1 MIQLQQVEL
10 RRGINALFTGADLTV
25 FPGQKVGIVGANGC
39 GKSSLFAL
47 LQGKLHADTG
57 NVSMP
62 ATWVIA
68 TVAQET
74 PALDCSA
81 LDYVLQGDEALFPLL
96 LKARSQCSESDLAL
110 VHQQIEALDGYRA
123 EAKAGTLL
131 AGLGFTGE
139 MQSLAVKSFSGG
151 WRMRMNLA
159 KALMKPADLLL
170 LDEPTN
176 HLDLDAVLWLE
187 KYLSNY
193 PGTLLLISHDRD
205 FLDAVTDNTVHIE
218 RQCLTLYKGNYSQF
232 ERQRAEQ
239 LSQHQANFE
248 KQQRQVAHLQQF
260 IDRFKAQA
268 TKARQAQSRI
278 KALERMTLL
287 APAHI
292 DSPFSFSFRDPKS
305 LPNPL
310 LKMDNV
316 QAGYADKTILSNIN
330 FQLLPGSRIGL
341 LGRNGAGKST
351 LIKLLSGEL
360 TPKSGE
366 VWYANG
372 VSLGYFAQHQLE
384 TLRPQDSP
392 LQHLV
397 RLDPLVPEQK
407 LRDFLGGFGFH
418 GDKALEACA
427 PFSGG
432 EKARLVL
439 ALLVYQRP
447 NLLLLDEPTNHLDLD
462 MREAIVMALQD
473 FAGAIVVVSHDRH
486 LLSSTTDEFYLVA
499 HGKVAPFDGDLADY
513 YQWLQQDA
521 RQTQANL
528 QAQTNASDA
537 AISNSAVQ
545 RKDQKR
551 LEAELRNL
559 LRPLKQKIDKLEQQ
573 QQQLTAQL
581 AQLEQQL
588 ADPDIYDA
596 KQKAQL
602 TKLLAEQSAAN
613 STLSAIEEQWFDAQE
628 QLEQL
633 TSQFWQQNGGAA

>member
-1 MIQLQQVEL
+1 MIQLQQLEL
-10 RRGINALFTGADLTV
+10 RRGINCLFRDADLTV
-25 FPGQKVGIVGANGC
+25 FPGQKLGIVGANGC
-39 GKSSLFAL
+39 GKSSLFSL
-47 LQGKLHADTG
+47 LQGKLQADAG
-57 NVSMP
+57 QISIP
-62 ATWVIA
+62 ERWVIS

-74 PALDCSA
+74 PALDCTA
-81 LDYVLQGDEALFPLL
+81 MDYVLQGDEQLYPLL
-96 LKARSQCSESDLAL
+96 HQIRLGAEGHELAKI
-110 VHQQIEALDGYRA
+110 HQQIETLDGYRA
-123 EAKAGTLL
+123 ESKAGTLL
-131 AGLGFTGE
+131 AGLGFSGD
-139 MQSLAVKSFSGG
+139 MQQQAVKSFSGG
-151 WRMRMNLA
+151 WRMRLNLA
-159 KALMKPADLLL
+159 KALMMRADLLL

-187 KYLSNY
+187 KYLAAY
-193 PGTLLLISHDRD
+193 QGTLLLISHDRD
-205 FLDAVTDNTVHIE
+205 FLDAITAAIVHIE
-218 RQCLTLYKGNYSQF
+218 HQTLTLYKGNYSQF

-239 LSQHQANFE
+239 LAQQQSNYE

-278 KALERMTLL
+278 KALERMTTL
-287 APAHI
+287 APAHV

-310 LKMDNV
+310 LKMENV
-316 QAGYADKTILSNIN
+316 QAGYAQHTILQKIN

-351 LIKLLSGEL
+351 LIKLLAGSL
-360 TPKSGE
+360 TPQAGE
-366 VWYANG
+366 IWYASG

-397 RLDPLVPEQK
+397 RLDPQTPEQK

-439 ALLVYQRP
+439 ALIVYQRP

-462 MREAIVMALQD
+462 MREAIVMALQE

-486 LLSSTTDEFYLVA
+486 LLNSTTDEFYLVA
-499 HGKVAPFDGDLADY
+499 HGSVTPFDGDLNDY
-513 YQWLQQDA
+513 YQWLQQDS
-521 RQTQANL
+521 RQQN
-528 QAQTNASDA
+528 QNAESA
-537 AISNSAVQ
+537 PASNQV

-551 LEAELRNL
+551 LEAELRNV
-559 LRPLKQKIDKLEQQ
+559 LRPVKQKLEKLEQQ
-573 QQQLTAQL
+573 QEKLTNQLT
-581 AQLEQQL
+581 QLEQQL
-588 ADPDIYDA
+588 ADPDIYDNSR
-596 KQKAQL
+596 KAEL
-602 TKLLAEQSAAN
+602 TNILGQQTKCRTELDN
-613 STLSAIEEQWFDAQE
+613 VEEDWFNLQDE
-628 QLEQL
+628 LEQK
-633 TSQFWQQNGGAA
+633 TTGFWQQNG

>member
-10 RRGINALFTGADLTV
+10 RRGPQALFSNADLTV
-25 FPGQKVGIVGANGC
+25 FPGQKVGIIGANGC
-39 GKSSLFAL
+39 GKSSLFAM
-47 LQGKLHADTG
+47 LQGKLHADAG
-57 NVSMP
+57 NINIP
-62 ATWVIA
+62 ERWVIS

-81 LDYVLQGDEALFPLL
+81 MDYVLQGDEKLFPLL
-96 LKARSQCSESDLAL
+96 LKARSQCNETDLAA
-110 VHQQIEALDGYRA
+110 VHLQIEALDGYRA
-123 EAKAGTLL
+123 EAKAGVLL
-131 AGLGFTGE
+131 DGLGFSGDG
-139 MQSLAVKSFSGG
+139 QQQPVKSFSGG
-151 WRMRMNLA
+151 WRMRLNLA
-159 KALMKPADLLL
+159 KALMQPAELLL

-187 KYLSNY
+187 KYLANY
-193 PGTLLLISHDRD
+193 QGTLLLISHDRD
-205 FLDAVTDNTVHIE
+205 FLDAVTDNIVHIE
-218 RQCLTLYKGNYSQF
+218 RQTLTMYKGNYSQF

-239 LSQHQANFE
+239 LSQHQASFD
-248 KQQRQVAHLQQF
+248 KQQRQVAHLQKF

-278 KALERMTLL
+278 KALERMTVL
-287 APAHI
+287 APAHV
-292 DSPFSFSFRDPKS
+292 DSPFSFSFREPKS

-316 QAGYADKTILSNIN
+316 QAGYANNVILSQIK

-351 LIKLLSGEL
+351 LIKLLSGSM
-360 TPKSGE
+360 PAQSGDI
-366 VWYANG
+366 WYANG

-397 RLDPLVPEQK
+397 RLDPLIPEQK

-439 ALLVYQRP
+439 ALIVYQRP

-462 MREAIVMALQD
+462 MREAIVMALQE
-473 FAGAIVVVSHDRH
+473 FEGAIVIVSHDRH
-486 LLSSTTDEFYLVA
+486 LLSSCTDEFYLVA
-499 HGKVAPFDGDLADY
+499 HGRVAPFDGDLTDY

-521 RQTQANL
+521 RQSNNTAV
-528 QAQTNASDA
+528 ADTPAS
-537 AISNSAVQ
+537 SNVV

-559 LRPLKQKIDKLEQQ
+559 LRPLKQKVEKLEQQ
-573 QQQLTAQL
+573 QQKLTEQL
-581 AQLEQQL
+581 AGIQQQL
-588 ADPDIYDA
+588 ADADIYSAERKAELTALLA
-596 KQKAQL
+596 KQASASSSLSSTEEDWFIAQ
-602 TKLLAEQSAAN
+602 
-613 STLSAIEEQWFDAQE
+613 DD
-628 QLEQL
+628 LEQQ
-633 TSQFWQQNGGAA
+633 TEQFWQING

>member
-1 MIQLQQVEL
+1 M
-10 RRGINALFTGADLTV
+10 
-25 FPGQKVGIVGANGC
+25 
-39 GKSSLFAL
+39 
-47 LQGKLHADTG
+47 QGL
-57 NVSMP
+57 P
-62 ATWVIA
+62 
-68 TVAQET
+68 
-74 PALDCSA
+74 
-81 LDYVLQGDEALFPLL
+81 
-96 LKARSQCSESDLAL
+96 
-110 VHQQIEALDGYRA
+110 
-123 EAKAGTLL
+123 
-131 AGLGFTGE
+131 
-139 MQSLAVKSFSGG
+139 VKSFSGG

-292 DSPFSFSFRDPKS
+292 DSPFSFSFREPKS

-316 QAGYADKTILSNIN
+316 QAGYADKVILSNIN

-360 TPKSGE
+360 KPKSGE

-397 RLDPLVPEQK
+397 RYNPLVPEQK

-427 PFSGG
+427 PYSGG
-432 EKARLVL
+432 EKSQIGISTA
-439 ALLVYQRP
+439 
-447 NLLLLDEPTNHLDLD
+447 
-462 MREAIVMALQD
+462 
-473 FAGAIVVVSHDRH
+473 S
-486 LLSSTTDEFYLVA
+486 LST
-499 HGKVAPFDGDLADY
+499 P
-513 YQWLQQDA
+513 
-521 RQTQANL
+521 
-528 QAQTNASDA
+528 
-537 AISNSAVQ
+537 
-545 RKDQKR
+545 
-551 LEAELRNL
+551 
-559 LRPLKQKIDKLEQQ
+559 
-573 QQQLTAQL
+573 
-581 AQLEQQL
+581 
-588 ADPDIYDA
+588 
-596 KQKAQL
+596 
-602 TKLLAEQSAAN
+602 
-613 STLSAIEEQWFDAQE
+613 
-628 QLEQL
+628 
-633 TSQFWQQNGGAA
+633 

>member
-10 RRGINALFTGADLTV
+10 RRGPQALFSNADLTV
-25 FPGQKVGIVGANGC
+25 FPGQKVGIIGANGC
-39 GKSSLFAL
+39 GKSSLFAML
-47 LQGKLHADTG
+47 LGKLHADAG
-57 NVSMP
+57 NINLPERWIIS
-62 ATWVIA
+62 

-81 LDYVLQGDEALFPLL
+81 MDYVLQGDEKLFPLL
-96 LKARSQCSESDLAL
+96 LKVRSQCSESDLAT
-110 VHQQIEALDGYRA
+110 VHLQIEALDGYRA
-123 EAKAGTLL
+123 EAKAGILL
-131 AGLGFTGE
+131 DGLGFSGE
-139 MQSLAVKSFSGG
+139 AQQHTVKSFSGG
-151 WRMRMNLA
+151 WRMRLNLA
-159 KALMKPADLLL
+159 KALMQPAELLL

-193 PGTLLLISHDRD
+193 QGTLLLISHDRD
-205 FLDAVTDNTVHIE
+205 FLDAVTDNIVHIE
-218 RQCLTLYKGNYSQF
+218 RQTLTLYKGNYSQF

-239 LSQHQANFE
+239 LAQHQSNFD

-278 KALERMTLL
+278 KALERMTVL
-287 APAHI
+287 APAHV
-292 DSPFSFSFRDPKS
+292 DSPFNFSFRDPKA

-316 QAGYADKTILSNIN
+316 QAGYADNVILSHIK

-351 LIKLLSGEL
+351 LIKLLAGSMQPQSGD
-360 TPKSGE
+360 

-384 TLRPQDSP
+384 TLRLQDSP

-407 LRDFLGGFGFH
+407 LRDFLGGFGFY
-418 GDKALEACA
+418 GDKALEACG

-439 ALLVYQRP
+439 ALIVYQRP

-462 MREAIVMALQD
+462 MREAIVMALQE
-473 FAGAIVVVSHDRH
+473 FAGAIVIVSHDRH
-486 LLSSTTDEFYLVA
+486 LLSSCTDEFYLVA
-499 HGKVAPFDGDLADY
+499 NGQVVPFDGDLTDY

-521 RQTQANL
+521 RQ
-528 QAQTNASDA
+528 NAGASQVDSA
-537 AISNSAVQ
+537 ASNNVV

-551 LEAELRNL
+551 LQAELRNL
-559 LRPLKQKIDKLEQQ
+559 LRPLKQKVEKLEQQ
-573 QQQLTAQL
+573 QEQLTTELASIEKWLADADIYQAERKTELTALLAKQASASSSLSSTEENWFMAQDE
-581 AQLEQQL
+581 LEQQTEL
-588 ADPDIYDA
+588 
-596 KQKAQL
+596 
-602 TKLLAEQSAAN
+602 
-613 STLSAIEEQWFDAQE
+613 
-628 QLEQL
+628 
-633 TSQFWQQNGGAA
+633 FWQHNS

>member
-10 RRGINALFTGADLTV
+10 RRGPQALFSNANLTV
-25 FPGQKVGIVGANGC
+25 FPGQKVGIIGANGC
-39 GKSSLFAL
+39 GKSSLFAML
-47 LQGKLHADTG
+47 LGKLHADAG
-57 NVSMP
+57 LVNIP
-62 ATWVIA
+62 ERWVIS

-81 LDYVLQGDEALFPLL
+81 MDYVLQGDEKLFPLL
-96 LKARSQCSESDLAL
+96 LKARSQCSESDLAS
-110 VHQQIEALDGYRA
+110 VHLQIEALDGYRA
-123 EAKAGTLL
+123 EAKAGVLL
-131 AGLGFTGE
+131 DGLGFSGE
-139 MQSLAVKSFSGG
+139 AQQHTVKSFSGG
-151 WRMRMNLA
+151 WRMRLNLA
-159 KALMKPADLLL
+159 KALMQRAELLL

-187 KYLSNY
+187 KYLANY
-193 PGTLLLISHDRD
+193 QGTLLLISHDRD
-205 FLDAVTDNTVHIE
+205 FLDAVTDNIVHIE
-218 RQCLTLYKGNYSQF
+218 RQALTLYKGNYSQF

-239 LSQHQANFE
+239 LSQHQANYE
-248 KQQRQVAHLQQF
+248 KQQLQVAHLQKF

-278 KALERMTLL
+278 KALERMTIL
-287 APAHI
+287 APAHV
-292 DSPFSFSFRDPKS
+292 DSPFSFSFREPKS

-310 LKMDNV
+310 LKMENV
-316 QAGYADKTILSNIN
+316 QAGYADHVILSQIK

-351 LIKLLSGEL
+351 LIKLLSGSMQ
-360 TPKSGE
+360 PQSGDI
-366 VWYANG
+366 WYANG

-407 LRDFLGGFGFH
+407 LRDFLGGFGFY

-439 ALLVYQRP
+439 ALIVYQRP

-462 MREAIVMALQD
+462 MREAIVMALQE
-473 FAGAIVVVSHDRH
+473 FEGAIVIVSHDRH
-486 LLSSTTDEFYLVA
+486 LLSSCTDEFYLVA
-499 HGKVAPFDGDLADY
+499 HGRVAPFDGDLADY

-521 RQTQANL
+521 RQSTAATQADIP
-528 QAQTNASDA
+528 AS
-537 AISNSAVQ
+537 SNVI

-551 LEAELRNL
+551 LEAELRNE
-559 LRPLKQKIDKLEQQ
+559 LRPLKQKVEKLEQQ
-573 QQQLTAQL
+573 QQKLTEQL
-581 AQLEQQL
+581 ASIEQQL
-588 ADPDIYDA
+588 ADADIYSAERKAELTALLA
-596 KQKAQL
+596 KQA
-602 TKLLAEQSAAN
+602 SASSSLN
-613 STLSAIEEQWFDAQE
+613 SIEEDWFMAQE
-628 QLEQL
+628 ELEQQTARFWL
-633 TSQFWQQNGGAA
+633 TNS

>member
-10 RRGINALFTGADLTV
+10 RRGIQCLFQGADLTV

-39 GKSSLFAL
+39 GKSSLFVL
-47 LQGKLHADTG
+47 LQNKLHADAG
-57 NVSMP
+57 NASIP
-62 ATWVIA
+62 ASWQIA

-81 LDYVLQGDEALFPLL
+81 MDYVLQGDEQLYPLL
-96 LKARSQCSESDLAL
+96 LKVRTGCNESDLAA
-110 VHQQIEALDGYRA
+110 VHLQIEALDGYRA
-123 EAKAGTLL
+123 EAKAGVLL
-131 AGLGFTGE
+131 DGLGFSGE
-139 MQSLAVKSFSGG
+139 AQQQAVKSFSGG
-151 WRMRMNLA
+151 WRMRLNLA
-159 KALMKPADLLL
+159 RALMQRAELLL

-193 PGTLLLISHDRD
+193 QGTLLLISHDRD
-205 FLDAVTDNTVHIE
+205 FLDAVTDNIVHIE
-218 RQCLTLYKGNYSQF
+218 RQTLTLYKGNYSQF

-239 LSQHQANFE
+239 LAQQQSNFE
-248 KQQRQVAHLQQF
+248 KQQRQVAHLQKF

-278 KALERMTLL
+278 KALERMTIL

-292 DSPFSFSFRDPKS
+292 DSPFSFSFREPKA

-316 QAGYADKTILSNIN
+316 QAGYADKVILSQIK

-351 LIKLLSGEL
+351 LIKLLSGSMA
-360 TPKSGE
+360 PQSGD
-366 VWYANG
+366 VWFANG

-397 RLDPLVPEQK
+397 RLDPQVPEQK

-439 ALLVYQRP
+439 ALIVYQRP

-462 MREAIVMALQD
+462 MREAIVMALQE
-473 FAGAIVVVSHDRH
+473 FEGAIVIVSHDRH
-486 LLSSTTDEFYLVA
+486 LLSSCTDEFYLVA
-499 HGKVAPFDGDLADY
+499 HGRVAPFDGDLADY

-521 RQTQANL
+521 RKAANAAATQAP
-528 QAQTNASDA
+528 ASSNAP
-537 AISNSAVQ
+537 

-551 LEAELRNL
+551 LEADLRNL
-559 LRPLKQKIDKLEQQ
+559 LRPVKQKIDKLEQQ
-573 QQQLTAQL
+573 QEKLTAEL
-581 AQLEQQL
+581 TAIEQQM

-596 KQKAQL
+596 KRKAEL
-602 TKLLAEQSAAN
+602 TELLAKQASASSSLA
-613 STLSAIEEQWFDAQE
+613 SIEEDWFMAQE
-628 QLEQL
+628 ELEQK
-633 TSQFWQQNGGAA
+633 TEQFWQQNG

>member
-10 RRGINALFTGADLTV
+10 RRGINALFSGADLTV

-62 ATWVIA
+62 ASWVIA

-96 LKARSQCSESDLAL
+96 LKARSQCSESDLAV

-131 AGLGFTGE
+131 AGLGFSGE
-139 MQSLAVKSFSGG
+139 MQGLPVKSFSGG

-292 DSPFSFSFRDPKS
+292 DSPFSFSFREPKS

-316 QAGYADKTILSNIN
+316 QAGYADKVILSNIN

-360 TPKSGE
+360 KPKSGE

-499 HGKVAPFDGDLADY
+499 HGKVAPFDGDLPDY

-521 RQTQANL
+521 RQTQASL
-528 QAQTNASDA
+528 QAQSNANESA
-537 AISNSAVQ
+537 SSNSAVQ

-551 LEAELRNL
+551 LEADLRNL
-559 LRPLKQKIDKLEQQ
+559 LRPLKQKIDKLELQ

-596 KQKAQL
+596 KHKAQL
-602 TKLLAEQSAAN
+602 TKLLAEQSSAN
-613 STLSAIEEQWFDAQE
+613 STLAVIEEQWFDGQE
-628 QLEQL
+628 QLEQQ
-633 TSQFWQQNGGAA
+633 TRQFWLQNGGVA

>member
-10 RRGINALFTGADLTV
+10 RRGIQCLFQGADLTV

-47 LQGKLHADTG
+47 LQNKLHADAG
-57 NVSMP
+57 NVSIP
-62 ATWVIA
+62 SSWHIS

-81 LDYVLQGDEALFPLL
+81 MDYVLQGDEQLFPLL
-96 LKARSQCSESDLAL
+96 LKVRTGCSESDLAAIHL
-110 VHQQIEALDGYRA
+110 QIEALDGYRA
-123 EAKAGTLL
+123 EAKAGILL
-131 AGLGFTGE
+131 DGLGFSGE
-139 MQSLAVKSFSGG
+139 AQQHAVKSFSGG
-151 WRMRMNLA
+151 WRMRLNLA
-159 KALMKPADLLL
+159 RALMQRAELLL

-187 KYLSNY
+187 KYLANY
-193 PGTLLLISHDRD
+193 QGTLLLISHDRD
-205 FLDAVTDNTVHIE
+205 FLDAVTDNIVHIE
-218 RQCLTLYKGNYSQF
+218 RQALTVYKGNYSQF

-239 LSQHQANFE
+239 LSQHQANFD
-248 KQQRQVAHLQQF
+248 KQQRQVAHLQKF

-278 KALERMTLL
+278 KALER
-287 APAHI
+287 
-292 DSPFSFSFRDPKS
+292 
-305 LPNPL
+305 PNPL
-310 LKMDNV
+310 LKMENV
-316 QAGYADKTILSNIN
+316 QAGYADKIILSQIK

-351 LIKLLSGEL
+351 LIKLLSGGM
-360 TPKSGE
+360 TPQSGE

-439 ALLVYQRP
+439 ALIVYQRP

-462 MREAIVMALQD
+462 MREAIVMALQE
-473 FAGAIVVVSHDRH
+473 FEGAIVIVSHDRH
-486 LLSSTTDEFYLVA
+486 LLSSCTDEFYLVA
-499 HGKVAPFDGDLADY
+499 HGRVAPFDGDLADY

-521 RQTQANL
+521 RQTANAAQADTPVSGN
-528 QAQTNASDA
+528 
-537 AISNSAVQ
+537 IV

-551 LEAELRNL
+551 LEADLRNL
-559 LRPLKQKIDKLEQQ
+559 LRPVKQKVEKLEQQ
-573 QQQLTAQL
+573 QEKLTKEL
-581 AQLEQQL
+581 AAIEEKM

-596 KQKAQL
+596 KRKAEL
-602 TKLLAEQSAAN
+602 TELLAKQAN
-613 STLSAIEEQWFDAQE
+613 ASSSLASIEEDWFMAQDE
-628 QLEQL
+628 LEQK
-633 TSQFWQQNGGAA
+633 TAQFWQNNA

>member
-10 RRGINALFTGADLTV
+10 RRGPQALFTQADLTV
-25 FPGQKVGIVGANGC
+25 FPGQKVGIIGANGC

-47 LQGKLHADTG
+47 LQDKLHADAG
-57 NVSMP
+57 VVSIP
-62 ATWVIA
+62 ERWVIS

-81 LDYVLQGDEALFPLL
+81 MDYVLQGDEKLFPLL
-96 LKARSQCSESDLAL
+96 LKARSQCSDTDLGA
-110 VHQQIEALDGYRA
+110 VHLQIEALDGYRA
-123 EAKAGTLL
+123 EAKAGVLL
-131 AGLGFTGE
+131 DGLGFSGDA
-139 MQSLAVKSFSGG
+139 QQRPVKSFSGG
-151 WRMRMNLA
+151 WRMRLNLA
-159 KALMKPADLLL
+159 KALMQPAELLL

-187 KYLSNY
+187 KYLANY
-193 PGTLLLISHDRD
+193 QGTLLLISHDRD
-205 FLDAVTDNTVHIE
+205 FLDAVTDNIVHIE
-218 RQCLTLYKGNYSQF
+218 RQTLTLYKGNYSQF

-239 LSQHQANFE
+239 LSQHQANFD
-248 KQQRQVAHLQQF
+248 KQQRQVAHLQKF

-278 KALERMTLL
+278 KALERMTIL
-287 APAHI
+287 APAHV
-292 DSPFSFSFRDPKS
+292 DSPFSFSFREPKS

-310 LKMDNV
+310 LKMENV
-316 QAGYADKTILSNIN
+316 QAGYADNIILSQIK

-351 LIKLLSGEL
+351 LIKLLSGSMA
-360 TPKSGE
+360 PQSGE
-366 VWYANG
+366 IWYANG

-439 ALLVYQRP
+439 ALIVYQRP

-462 MREAIVMALQD
+462 MREAIVMALQE
-473 FAGAIVVVSHDRH
+473 FEGAIVIVSHDRH
-486 LLSSTTDEFYLVA
+486 LLSSCTDEFYLVA
-499 HGKVAPFDGDLADY
+499 HGRVAPFDGDLADY

-521 RQTQANL
+521 RQSNNSSQAD
-528 QAQTNASDA
+528 APASGNV
-537 AISNSAVQ
+537 I

-551 LEAELRNL
+551 LEADLRNL
-559 LRPLKQKIDKLEQQ
+559 LRPLKQKVEKLEQQ
-573 QQQLTAQL
+573 QQKLTEQL
-581 AQLEQQL
+581 ASIEQQL
-588 ADPDIYDA
+588 ADADIYSAERKAELTALLA
-596 KQKAQL
+596 KQA
-602 TKLLAEQSAAN
+602 TASSNLAG
-613 STLSAIEEQWFDAQE
+613 IEEDWFLAQHE
-628 QLEQL
+628 LEQQ
-633 TSQFWQQNGGAA
+633 TSQFWTNNG

>member
-10 RRGINALFTGADLTV
+10 RRGIQCLFQGADLTV

-47 LQGKLHADTG
+47 LQNKLHADAGT
-57 NVSMP
+57 VSIP
-62 ATWVIA
+62 ASWNIS

-81 LDYVLQGDEALFPLL
+81 MDYVLQGDEQLYSLL
-96 LKARSQCSESDLAL
+96 EKVRTGCSESDLAA
-110 VHQQIEALDGYRA
+110 VHLQIEALDGYRA
-123 EAKAGTLL
+123 EAKAGVLL
-131 AGLGFTGE
+131 DGLGFSGE
-139 MQSLAVKSFSGG
+139 AQQQAVKSFSGG
-151 WRMRMNLA
+151 WRMRLNLA
-159 KALMKPADLLL
+159 RALMQRAELLL

-193 PGTLLLISHDRD
+193 QGTLLLISHDRD
-205 FLDAVTDNTVHIE
+205 FLDAVTDNIVHIE
-218 RQCLTLYKGNYSQF
+218 RQALTLYKGNYSQF

-239 LSQHQANFE
+239 LSQQQSNFE
-248 KQQRQVAHLQQF
+248 KQQRQVAHLQKF

-278 KALERMTLL
+278 KALERMTIL
-287 APAHI
+287 APAHV
-292 DSPFSFSFRDPKS
+292 DSPFSFAFREPKA

-310 LKMDNV
+310 LKMENV
-316 QAGYADKTILSNIN
+316 QAGYADKVILSQIK

-351 LIKLLSGEL
+351 LIKLLSGSM
-360 TPKSGE
+360 TPQSGD

-397 RLDPLVPEQK
+397 RLDPQVPEQK

-439 ALLVYQRP
+439 ALIVYQRP

-462 MREAIVMALQD
+462 MREAIVMALQE
-473 FAGAIVVVSHDRH
+473 FEGAIVIVSHDRH
-486 LLSSTTDEFYLVA
+486 LLSSCTDEFYLVA
-499 HGKVAPFDGDLADY
+499 HGRVAPFDGDLADY

-521 RQTQANL
+521 RQSASTAQAEMP
-528 QAQTNASDA
+528 QS
-537 AISNSAVQ
+537 SNVV

-551 LEAELRNL
+551 LEADLRNL
-559 LRPLKQKIDKLEQQ
+559 LRPVKQKIDKLEQQ
-573 QQQLTAQL
+573 QEKLTKELSAI
-581 AQLEQQL
+581 EEKM

-596 KQKAQL
+596 KRKAEL
-602 TKLLAEQSAAN
+602 TELLAKQASASAN
-613 STLSAIEEQWFDAQE
+613 LASIEEDWFMAQE
-628 QLEQL
+628 ELEQK
-633 TSQFWQQNGGAA
+633 TAQFWQHNA

>member
-10 RRGINALFTGADLTV
+10 RRGIQALFTGADLTV

-47 LQGKLHADTG
+47 LQGKLHADAG
-57 NVSMP
+57 NVSIP
-62 ATWVIA
+62 AAWVIA

-81 LDYVLQGDEALFPLL
+81 LDYVLQGEPELYPLL
-96 LKARSQCSESDLAL
+96 LKARSQCSDSDLAA

-131 AGLGFTGE
+131 AGLGFSGE
-139 MQSLAVKSFSGG
+139 MQQQTVKSFSGG

-159 KALMKPADLLL
+159 RALMQKAELLL

-239 LSQHQANFE
+239 LAQHQANFE

-278 KALERMTLL
+278 KALERMTIL
-287 APAHI
+287 APAHV
-292 DSPFSFSFRDPKS
+292 DSPFNFSFREPRA

-310 LKMDNV
+310 LKLEQV
-316 QAGYADKTILSNIN
+316 QAGYSGKPILSNIN

-360 TPKSGE
+360 PPLAGE
-366 VWYANG
+366 LWYASG

-397 RLDPLVPEQK
+397 RLDPQVPEQK

-418 GDKALEACA
+418 GDKALEPCA

-447 NLLLLDEPTNHLDLD
+447 NLLLLDEPTNHLDLE

-486 LLSSTTDEFYLVA
+486 LLTSTTDEFYLVA
-499 HGKVAPFDGDLADY
+499 NGKVAPFDGDLQDY

-521 RQTQANL
+521 RQSQ
-528 QAQTNASDA
+528 QSA
-537 AISNSAVQ
+537 APETVSSNSAAV

-559 LRPLKQKIDKLEQQ
+559 LRPLKQKIDQLELR
-573 QQQLTAQL
+573 QQQLETQL
-581 AQLEQQL
+581 ASLEQQL
-588 ADPDIYDA
+588 AEPAIYEA
-596 KQKAQL
+596 ANKAQL
-602 TKLLAEQSAAN
+602 TKLLTEQTQASSELAQV
-613 STLSAIEEQWFDAQE
+613 EESWFEAQE
-628 QLEQL
+628 ALEQQ
-633 TSQFWQQNGGAA
+633 SQLFWQQNQ

>member
-10 RRGINALFTGADLTV
+10 RRGISALFTGADLTV

-57 NVSMP
+57 NVNLP
-62 ATWVIA
+62 AAWVVA

-96 LKARSQCSESDLAL
+96 LQVRSQCSESDLAA

-123 EAKAGTLL
+123 EAKAGILL
-131 AGLGFTGE
+131 AGLGFSGE
-139 MQSLAVKSFSGG
+139 MQGLAVKSFSGG

-278 KALERMTLL
+278 KALERMTML

-292 DSPFSFSFRDPKS
+292 DSPFSFNFREPKS

-316 QAGYADKTILSNIN
+316 QAGYADKVILSNIN

-360 TPKSGE
+360 KPKSGE
-366 VWYANG
+366 VWYASG

-499 HGKVAPFDGDLADY
+499 HGKVAPFDGDLQDY

-521 RQTQANL
+521 RQTQAVNTDT
-528 QAQTNASDA
+528 TNNPA
-537 AISNSAVQ
+537 NSAGQ

-559 LRPLKQKIDKLEQQ
+559 LRPLKQQIDKLEQR
-573 QQQLTAQL
+573 QQQLTTQL

-588 ADPDIYDA
+588 AEPAIYDA
-596 KQKAQL
+596 ENKAQL
-602 TKLLAEQSAAN
+602 TALLAEQS
-613 STLSAIEEQWFDAQE
+613 SASSSLATVEEQWFEAQE
-628 QLEQL
+628 QLEQQS
-633 TSQFWQQNGGAA
+633 SQFWQNAS

>member
-10 RRGINALFTGADLTV
+10 RRGIQALFTGADLTV

-47 LQGKLHADTG
+47 LQGKLHADAG
-57 NVSMP
+57 NVSIP
-62 ATWVIA
+62 AAWVIA

-81 LDYVLQGDEALFPLL
+81 LDYVLQGEPELYPLL
-96 LKARSQCSESDLAL
+96 LKARGQCSDSDLAA

-131 AGLGFTGE
+131 AGLGFSGE
-139 MQSLAVKSFSGG
+139 MQQQTVKSFSGG

-159 KALMKPADLLL
+159 RALMQKAELLL

-239 LSQHQANFE
+239 LAQHQANFE

-278 KALERMTLL
+278 KALERMTIL
-287 APAHI
+287 APAHV
-292 DSPFSFSFRDPKS
+292 DSPFNFSFREPRA

-310 LKMDNV
+310 LKLEQV
-316 QAGYADKTILSNIN
+316 QAGYSGKPILSNIN

-360 TPKSGE
+360 PPLAGE
-366 VWYANG
+366 LWYASG

-397 RLDPLVPEQK
+397 RLDPQVPEQK

-418 GDKALEACA
+418 GDKALEPCA

-447 NLLLLDEPTNHLDLD
+447 NLLLLDEPTNHLDLE

-486 LLSSTTDEFYLVA
+486 LLTSTTDEFYLVA
-499 HGKVAPFDGDLADY
+499 NGKVAPFDGDLQDY

-521 RQTQANL
+521 RQSQ
-528 QAQTNASDA
+528 QSA
-537 AISNSAVQ
+537 APETVSSNSAAV

-551 LEAELRNL
+551 LEAELRNV
-559 LRPLKQKIDKLEQQ
+559 LRPLKQKIDKLELR
-573 QQQLTAQL
+573 QQQLETQL
-581 AQLEQQL
+581 ASLEQQL
-588 ADPDIYDA
+588 AEPAIYEA
-596 KQKAQL
+596 ANKAQL
-602 TKLLAEQSAAN
+602 TKLLTEQTQASNELAQV
-613 STLSAIEEQWFDAQE
+613 EESWFEAQE
-628 QLEQL
+628 ALEQQ
-633 TSQFWQQNGGAA
+633 SQHFWQQNQ

>member
-10 RRGINALFTGADLTV
+10 RRGPQSLFTQADLTV
-25 FPGQKVGIVGANGC
+25 FPGQKVGIIGANGC

-47 LQGKLHADTG
+47 LQGKLHADAG
-57 NVSMP
+57 VVSIP
-62 ATWVIA
+62 ERWVIS

-81 LDYVLQGDEALFPLL
+81 MDYVLQGDEKLFPLL
-96 LKARSQCSESDLAL
+96 LKARSQCSETDLGA
-110 VHQQIEALDGYRA
+110 VHLQIEALDGYRA
-123 EAKAGTLL
+123 EAKAGVLL
-131 AGLGFTGE
+131 DGLGFSGDA
-139 MQSLAVKSFSGG
+139 QQRPVKSFSGG
-151 WRMRMNLA
+151 WRMRLNLA
-159 KALMKPADLLL
+159 KALMQPAELLL

-187 KYLSNY
+187 KYLANY
-193 PGTLLLISHDRD
+193 QGTLLLISHDRD
-205 FLDAVTDNTVHIE
+205 FLDAVTDNIVHIE
-218 RQCLTLYKGNYSQF
+218 RQTLTLYKGNYSQF

-239 LSQHQANFE
+239 LSQHQANFD
-248 KQQRQVAHLQQF
+248 KQQRQVAHLQKF

-278 KALERMTLL
+278 KALERMTIL
-287 APAHI
+287 APAHV
-292 DSPFSFSFRDPKS
+292 DSPFSFSFREPKS

-310 LKMDNV
+310 LKMEHV
-316 QAGYADKTILSNIN
+316 QAGYADNVILSQIK

-351 LIKLLSGEL
+351 LIKLLSGSMA
-360 TPKSGE
+360 PQSGE
-366 VWYANG
+366 IWYANG

-439 ALLVYQRP
+439 ALIVYQRP

-462 MREAIVMALQD
+462 MREAIVMALQE
-473 FAGAIVVVSHDRH
+473 FEGAIVIVSHDRH
-486 LLSSTTDEFYLVA
+486 LLSSCTDEFYLVA
-499 HGKVAPFDGDLADY
+499 HGRVAPFDGDLTDY

-521 RQTQANL
+521 RQS
-528 QAQTNASDA
+528 AS
-537 AISNSAVQ
+537 SNQPDTPASSTVI

-559 LRPLKQKIDKLEQQ
+559 LRPLKQKIEKLEQQ
-573 QQQLTAQL
+573 QQKLTTELAANEEKMADPEIYSAERKAELTALL
-581 AQLEQQL
+581 AKQATASSNLAGIEEEWFMAQEELEQQ
-588 ADPDIYDA
+588 
-596 KQKAQL
+596 
-602 TKLLAEQSAAN
+602 
-613 STLSAIEEQWFDAQE
+613 
-628 QLEQL
+628 
-633 TSQFWQQNGGAA
+633 TSQFWNSNG

>member
-10 RRGINALFTGADLTV
+10 RRGPQALFTQADLTV
-25 FPGQKVGIVGANGC
+25 FPGQKVGIIGANGC

-47 LQGKLHADTG
+47 LQGKLHADAG
-57 NVSMP
+57 VVSIP
-62 ATWVIA
+62 ERWVIS

-81 LDYVLQGDEALFPLL
+81 MDYVLQGDEKLFPLL
-96 LKARSQCSESDLAL
+96 LKARSQCSETDLGA
-110 VHQQIEALDGYRA
+110 VHLQIEALDGYRA
-123 EAKAGTLL
+123 EAKAGVLL
-131 AGLGFTGE
+131 DGLGFSGDA
-139 MQSLAVKSFSGG
+139 QQRPVKSFSGG
-151 WRMRMNLA
+151 WRMRLNLA
-159 KALMKPADLLL
+159 KALMQPAELLL

-187 KYLSNY
+187 KYLANY
-193 PGTLLLISHDRD
+193 QGTLLLISHDRD
-205 FLDAVTDNTVHIE
+205 FLDAVTDNIVHIE
-218 RQCLTLYKGNYSQF
+218 RQTLTLYKGNYSQF

-239 LSQHQANFE
+239 LSQHQANFD
-248 KQQRQVAHLQQF
+248 KQQRQVAHLQKF

-278 KALERMTLL
+278 KALERMTIL
-287 APAHI
+287 APAHV
-292 DSPFSFSFRDPKS
+292 DSPFSFSFREPKS

-310 LKMDNV
+310 LKMEHV
-316 QAGYADKTILSNIN
+316 QAGYADNIILSQIK

-351 LIKLLSGEL
+351 LIKLLSGSMA
-360 TPKSGE
+360 PQSGE
-366 VWYANG
+366 IWYANG

-439 ALLVYQRP
+439 ALIVYQRP

-462 MREAIVMALQD
+462 MREAIVMALQE
-473 FAGAIVVVSHDRH
+473 FEGAIVIVSHDRH
-486 LLSSTTDEFYLVA
+486 LLSSCTDEFYLVA
-499 HGKVAPFDGDLADY
+499 HGRVAPFDGDLTDY

-521 RQTQANL
+521 RQS
-528 QAQTNASDA
+528 AS
-537 AISNSAVQ
+537 SNQPDTPASSTVI

-559 LRPLKQKIDKLEQQ
+559 LRPLKQKIEKLEQQ
-573 QQQLTAQL
+573 QQKLTTELAAIEEKMADPEIYSAERKAELTALL
-581 AQLEQQL
+581 AKQATASSNLAGIEEEWFMAQEELEQQ
-588 ADPDIYDA
+588 
-596 KQKAQL
+596 
-602 TKLLAEQSAAN
+602 
-613 STLSAIEEQWFDAQE
+613 
-628 QLEQL
+628 
-633 TSQFWQQNGGAA
+633 TSQFWNSNG

>member
-10 RRGINALFTGADLTV
+10 RRGIQCLFHGADLTV

-47 LQGKLHADTG
+47 LQGKLHADAG
-57 NVSMP
+57 NVSLP
-62 ATWVIA
+62 TSWQIA

-81 LDYVLQGDEALFPLL
+81 MDYVLQGDEQLFPLL
-96 LKARSQCSESDLAL
+96 QKVRNGCSESDLAAIHL
-110 VHQQIEALDGYRA
+110 QIEALDGYRA
-123 EAKAGTLL
+123 EAKAGILL
-131 AGLGFTGE
+131 DGLGFSGQAQQQT
-139 MQSLAVKSFSGG
+139 VKSFSGG
-151 WRMRMNLA
+151 WRMRLNLA
-159 KALMKPADLLL
+159 RALMQRAELLL

-187 KYLSNY
+187 RYLSNY
-193 PGTLLLISHDRD
+193 QGTLLLISHDRD
-205 FLDAVTDNTVHIE
+205 FLDAVTDNIVHIE
-218 RQCLTLYKGNYSQF
+218 RQTLTLYKGNYSQF

-239 LSQHQANFE
+239 LSQQQSNFD
-248 KQQRQVAHLQQF
+248 KQQRQVAHLQKF

-278 KALERMTLL
+278 KALERMTIL
-287 APAHI
+287 APAHV
-292 DSPFSFSFRDPKS
+292 DSPFSFSFREPKT

-310 LKMDNV
+310 LKMENV
-316 QAGYADKTILSNIN
+316 QAGYSDKVILSQIK

-351 LIKLLSGEL
+351 LIKLLAG
-360 TPKSGE
+360 TMQPQSGE

-392 LQHLV
+392 LQHLI

-418 GDKALEACA
+418 GDKALEPCA

-439 ALLVYQRP
+439 ALIVYQRP

-486 LLSSTTDEFYLVA
+486 LLSSCTDEFYLVA
-499 HGKVAPFDGDLADY
+499 NSRVAPFDGDLTDY

-521 RQTQANL
+521 RQAANTAQA
-528 QAQTNASDA
+528 ATPAS
-537 AISNSAVQ
+537 SNIV

-559 LRPLKQKIDKLEQQ
+559 LRPIKQKIDKLELQQ
-573 QQQLTAQL
+573 NKLTA
-581 AQLEQQL
+581 E
-588 ADPDIYDA
+588 
-596 KQKAQL
+596 
-602 TKLLAEQSAAN
+602 
-613 STLSAIEEQWFDAQE
+613 LSAIEEHLADADIYQDNRKAELNDLLNRQAKASTSLANIEDDWFVAQE
-628 QLEQL
+628 ELEQQ
-633 TSQFWQQNGGAA
+633 TENFWQQHG

>member
-1 MIQLQQVEL
+1 MIQLQQLEL
-10 RRGINALFTGADLTV
+10 RRGINCLFRDADLTV

-39 GKSSLFAL
+39 GKSSLFSL
-47 LQGKLHADTG
+47 LQGKLQADAG
-57 NVSMP
+57 QVSIP
-62 ATWVIA
+62 ERWVIS

-74 PALDCSA
+74 PALDCTA
-81 LDYVLQGDEALFPLL
+81 MDYVLQGDEQLYPLL
-96 LKARSQCSESDLAL
+96 QKIRQGVEGHELAHI
-110 VHQQIEALDGYRA
+110 HQQIETLDGYRA

-131 AGLGFTGE
+131 AGLGFSGD
-139 MQSLAVKSFSGG
+139 MQQQAVKSFSGG
-151 WRMRMNLA
+151 WRMRLNLA
-159 KALMKPADLLL
+159 KALMKRADLLL

-187 KYLSNY
+187 KYLAAY
-193 PGTLLLISHDRD
+193 QGTLLLISHDRD
-205 FLDAVTDNTVHIE
+205 FLDAITAAIVHIE
-218 RQCLTLYKGNYSQF
+218 QQTLTLYKGNYSQF

-239 LSQHQANFE
+239 LAQQQSNYE

-278 KALERMTLL
+278 KALERMTML
-287 APAHI
+287 APAHV

-310 LKMDNV
+310 LKMENV
-316 QAGYADKTILSNIN
+316 QAGYAQHTILQKIN

-351 LIKLLSGEL
+351 LIKLLAGSL
-360 TPKSGE
+360 TPQAGE
-366 VWYANG
+366 IWYASG

-397 RLDPLVPEQK
+397 RLDPQIPEQK

-418 GDKALEACA
+418 GDKALEPCA

-439 ALLVYQRP
+439 ALIVYQRP
-447 NLLLLDEPTNHLDLD
+447 NLLLLDEPTNHLDLE
-462 MREAIVMALQD
+462 MREAIVMALQE

-486 LLSSTTDEFYLVA
+486 LLNSTTDEFYLVA
-499 HGKVAPFDGDLADY
+499 HGSVTPFNGDLNDY
-513 YQWLQQDA
+513 YQWLQQDS
-521 RQTQANL
+521 RQQNQNSDPAP
-528 QAQTNASDA
+528 ASSQT
-537 AISNSAVQ
+537 

-551 LEAELRNL
+551 LEAELRNV
-559 LRPLKQKIDKLEQQ
+559 LRPLKQKLEKLEQQ
-573 QQQLTAQL
+573 QETLTNQL

-588 ADPDIYDA
+588 ADPDIYDNSR
-596 KQKAQL
+596 KAEL
-602 TKLLAEQSAAN
+602 TNILSQQSKCRAELDN
-613 STLSAIEEQWFDAQE
+613 IEEDWFNLQDE
-628 QLEQL
+628 LEQK
-633 TSQFWQQNGGAA
+633 TSGFWQQNG

>member
-62 ATWVIA
+62 AAWVIA

-131 AGLGFTGE
+131 AGLGFSGE
-139 MQSLAVKSFSGG
+139 MQSLPVKSFSGG

-528 QAQTNASDA
+528 QTQNNASDA
-537 AISNSAVQ
+537 AMSNSAVQ

-559 LRPLKQKIDKLEQQ
+559 LRPLKQKIDKLELQ

-602 TKLLAEQSAAN
+602 TQLLTEQSAAN
-613 STLSAIEEQWFDAQE
+613 SKLSAIEEQWFDAQE

>member
-10 RRGINALFTGADLTV
+10 RRGPQALFSNADLTV
-25 FPGQKVGIVGANGC
+25 FPGQKVGIIGANGC
-39 GKSSLFAL
+39 GKSSLFAM
-47 LQGKLHADTG
+47 LQGKLYADAG
-57 NVSMP
+57 NINIP
-62 ATWVIA
+62 ERWVIS

-81 LDYVLQGDEALFPLL
+81 MDYVLQGDEKLFPLL
-96 LKARSQCSESDLAL
+96 LKARSQCSESDLAT
-110 VHQQIEALDGYRA
+110 VHLQIEALDGYRA
-123 EAKAGTLL
+123 EAKAGVLL
-131 AGLGFTGE
+131 DGLGFSGDA
-139 MQSLAVKSFSGG
+139 QQQPVKSFSGG
-151 WRMRMNLA
+151 WRMRLNLA
-159 KALMKPADLLL
+159 KALMQPAELLL

-187 KYLSNY
+187 KYLANY
-193 PGTLLLISHDRD
+193 QGTLLLISHDRD
-205 FLDAVTDNTVHIE
+205 FLDAVTDNIVHIE
-218 RQCLTLYKGNYSQF
+218 RHTLTLYKGNYSQF

-239 LSQHQANFE
+239 LSQHQANFD
-248 KQQRQVAHLQQF
+248 KQQRHVAHLQKF

-278 KALERMTLL
+278 KALERMTIL

-292 DSPFSFSFRDPKS
+292 DSPFSFSFREPKS

-310 LKMDNV
+310 LKMENV
-316 QAGYADKTILSNIN
+316 QAGYADHVILSQIK

-351 LIKLLSGEL
+351 LIKLLSGSMQ
-360 TPKSGE
+360 PQSGE
-366 VWYANG
+366 IWYANG

-418 GDKALEACA
+418 GEKALEACA

-439 ALLVYQRP
+439 ALIVYQRP

-462 MREAIVMALQD
+462 MREAIVMALQE
-473 FAGAIVVVSHDRH
+473 FEGAIVIVSHDRH
-486 LLSSTTDEFYLVA
+486 LLASCTDEFYLVA
-499 HGKVAPFDGDLADY
+499 HGRVAPFDGDLTDY

-521 RQTQANL
+521 RQSN
-528 QAQTNASDA
+528 NAEVADA
-537 AISNSAVQ
+537 PLSSNVI

-551 LEAELRNL
+551 LEADLRNL
-559 LRPLKQKIDKLEQQ
+559 LRPLKQKVEKLEQQ
-573 QQQLTAQL
+573 QQKLTGQL
-581 AQLEQQL
+581 ASIEQQL
-588 ADPDIYDA
+588 ADADIYSVERKTELTA
-596 KQKAQL
+596 ILNKQ
-602 TKLLAEQSAAN
+602 AAASSSLN
-613 STLSAIEEQWFDAQE
+613 STEEDWFMAQDE
-628 QLEQL
+628 LEQQ
-633 TSQFWQQNGGAA
+633 TAQFWKSNG

>member
-10 RRGINALFTGADLTV
+10 RRGIQCLFKDADLTV

-47 LQGKLHADTG
+47 LQHKLQADAG
-57 NVSMP
+57 SVSIP
-62 ATWVIA
+62 GSWHIA

-81 LDYVLQGDEALFPLL
+81 MDYVLQGDEQLFPLL
-96 LKARSQCSESDLAL
+96 LKVRSGCSESDLAA
-110 VHQQIEALDGYRA
+110 VHLQIEALDGYRA
-123 EAKAGTLL
+123 EAKAGVLL
-131 AGLGFTGE
+131 DGLGFSGDA
-139 MQSLAVKSFSGG
+139 QQQAVKSFSGG
-151 WRMRMNLA
+151 WRMRLNLA
-159 KALMKPADLLL
+159 RALMQRAELLL

-187 KYLSNY
+187 KYLANY
-193 PGTLLLISHDRD
+193 QGTLLLISHDRD
-205 FLDAVTDNTVHIE
+205 FLDAVTDNIVHIE
-218 RQCLTLYKGNYSQF
+218 HQTLTLYKGNYSQF

-239 LSQHQANFE
+239 LSQQQANFD
-248 KQQRQVAHLQQF
+248 KQQRQVAHLQKF

-287 APAHI
+287 APAHV
-292 DSPFSFSFRDPKS
+292 DSPFSFSFREPKA

-316 QAGYADKTILSNIN
+316 QAGYGDKVILSQIK

-351 LIKLLSGEL
+351 LIKLLSGSMA
-360 TPKSGE
+360 PQSGE
-366 VWYANG
+366 VWFANG

-397 RLDPLVPEQK
+397 RLDPQVPEQK

-418 GDKALEACA
+418 GDKALEPCA

-439 ALLVYQRP
+439 ALIVYQRP

-462 MREAIVMALQD
+462 MREAIVMALQE
-473 FAGAIVVVSHDRH
+473 FEGAIVIVSHDRH
-486 LLSSTTDEFYLVA
+486 LLSSCTDEFYLVA
-499 HGKVAPFDGDLADY
+499 QGKVAPFDGDLADY

-521 RQTQANL
+521 RQAASTAAAQAP
-528 QAQTNASDA
+528 Q
-537 AISNSAVQ
+537 SANTP

-551 LEAELRNL
+551 LEADLRNL

-573 QQQLTAQL
+573 QEKLTQEL
-581 AQLEQQL
+581 AAIESKM

-596 KQKAQL
+596 KRKAEL
-602 TKLLAEQSAAN
+602 TELLAKQASASQNLA
-613 STLSAIEEQWFDAQE
+613 SIEEDWFMAQDE
-628 QLEQL
+628 LEQK
-633 TSQFWQQNGGAA
+633 TTQFWQTHA

>member
-10 RRGINALFTGADLTV
+10 RRGTLCLFQDANLTV

-47 LQGKLHADTG
+47 LQGKLHSDAG
-57 NVSMP
+57 NVLLP
-62 ATWVIA
+62 ASWEIS

-74 PALDCSA
+74 PALEISA
-81 LDYVLQGDEALFPLL
+81 MDYVLQGDEQLYPLL
-96 LKARSQCSESDLAL
+96 LKARTADSGTDLAS

-131 AGLGFTGE
+131 DGLGFNGD
-139 MQSLAVKSFSGG
+139 MQQHQVKSFSGG
-151 WRMRMNLA
+151 WRMRLNLA
-159 KALMKPADLLL
+159 KALMKRADLLL

-187 KYLSNY
+187 KYLANY
-193 PGTLLLISHDRD
+193 QGTLLLISHDRD
-205 FLDAVTDNTVHIE
+205 FLDAVTDNIIHIE
-218 RQCLTLYKGNYSQF
+218 HQVLTLYKGNYSQF
-232 ERQRAEQ
+232 ERQRAEK
-239 LSQHQANFE
+239 LSQQQSNYE

-260 IDRFKAQA
+260 IDRFKAKA

-292 DSPFSFSFRDPKS
+292 DSPFSFSFRDPKA

-310 LKMDNV
+310 LKMENV
-316 QAGYADKTILSNIN
+316 QAGYGDTSILQKIN

-351 LIKLLSGEL
+351 LIKLLSGSL
-360 TPKSGE
+360 KPQAGE
-366 VWYANG
+366 IWYAAG

-397 RLDPLVPEQK
+397 RLDPDVPEQK

-439 ALLVYQRP
+439 ALIVYQRP

-473 FAGAIVVVSHDRH
+473 FEGAIVVVSHDRH

-499 HGKVAPFDGDLADY
+499 HGKVQPFDGDLEDY
-513 YQWLQQDA
+513 YQWLQQDS
-521 RQTQANL
+521 R
-528 QAQTNASDA
+528 QTNANNA
-537 AISNSAVQ
+537 ANTAPAVQ

-551 LEAELRNL
+551 LEAELRNV
-559 LRPLKQKIDKLEQQ
+559 LRPLKQKIEKLEQQ
-573 QQQLTAQL
+573 QEKLTSAL
-581 AQLEQQL
+581 SKLEQQL
-588 ADPDIYDA
+588 SESTIYEADN
-596 KQKAQL
+596 KAEL
-602 TKLLAEQSAAN
+602 NKLLTEQARFSAELEK
-613 STLSAIEEQWFDAQE
+613 TEEDWFHVQDE
-628 QLEQL
+628 LEQK
-633 TSQFWQQNGGAA
+633 TQQYWQQNAG

>member
-10 RRGINALFTGADLTV
+10 RRGIQCLFQGADLTV

-47 LQGKLHADTG
+47 LQNKLHADAG
-57 NVSMP
+57 SVNIPSG
-62 ATWVIA
+62 WHIS

-81 LDYVLQGDEALFPLL
+81 MDYVLQGDEKLFPLL
-96 LKARSQCSESDLAL
+96 LKVRTGCSESDLAAIHL
-110 VHQQIEALDGYRA
+110 QIEALDGYRA
-123 EAKAGTLL
+123 EAKAGILL
-131 AGLGFTGE
+131 DGLGFSGDA
-139 MQSLAVKSFSGG
+139 QQQAVKSFSGG
-151 WRMRMNLA
+151 WRMRLNLA
-159 KALMKPADLLL
+159 RALMQRAELLL

-187 KYLSNY
+187 KYLANY
-193 PGTLLLISHDRD
+193 QGTLLLISHDRD
-205 FLDAVTDNTVHIE
+205 FLDAVTDNIVHIE
-218 RQCLTLYKGNYSQF
+218 RQTLTLYKGNYSQF

-239 LSQHQANFE
+239 LSQHQANFD
-248 KQQRQVAHLQQF
+248 KQQRQVAHLQKF

-278 KALERMTLL
+278 KALERMTIL
-287 APAHI
+287 APAHV
-292 DSPFSFSFRDPKS
+292 DSPFSFSFREPKA

-316 QAGYADKTILSNIN
+316 QAGYADKVILSQIK

-351 LIKLLSGEL
+351 LIKLLSGGM
-360 TPKSGE
+360 TPQSGE

-439 ALLVYQRP
+439 ALIVYQRP

-462 MREAIVMALQD
+462 MREAIVMALQE
-473 FAGAIVVVSHDRH
+473 FEGAIVIVSHDRH
-486 LLSSTTDEFYLVA
+486 LLSSCTDEFYLVA
-499 HGKVAPFDGDLADY
+499 HGRVAPFDGDLADY

-521 RQTQANL
+521 RQAANAAQAD
-528 QAQTNASDA
+528 TPAS
-537 AISNSAVQ
+537 SNVV

-551 LEAELRNL
+551 LEADLRNL
-559 LRPLKQKIDKLEQQ
+559 LRPVKQKVEKLELQQ
-573 QQQLTAQL
+573 EKLTKEL
-581 AQLEQQL
+581 AAIEEKM

-596 KQKAQL
+596 KRKAEL
-602 TKLLAEQSAAN
+602 TELLAKQASASSSLA
-613 STLSAIEEQWFDAQE
+613 SIEEDWFMAQDE
-628 QLEQL
+628 LEQK
-633 TSQFWQQNGGAA
+633 TAQFWQNNA

>member
-10 RRGINALFTGADLTV
+10 RRGIQCLFKHADLTV

-47 LQGKLHADTG
+47 LQGKIGADAG
-57 NVSMP
+57 NVSIP
-62 ATWVIA
+62 VNWDIA

-74 PALDCSA
+74 PAAECSA
-81 LDYVLQGDEALFPLL
+81 MDYVLQGDEQLFPLL
-96 LKARSQCSESDLAL
+96 LKVRTECSESDLAA
-110 VHQQIEALDGYRA
+110 VHLQIEALDGYRA
-123 EAKAGTLL
+123 EAKAGVLL
-131 AGLGFTGE
+131 DGLGFSGE
-139 MQSLAVKSFSGG
+139 MQQHAVKSFSGG
-151 WRMRMNLA
+151 WRMRLNLA
-159 KALMKPADLLL
+159 RALLQRADLML

-187 KYLSNY
+187 KYLANY
-193 PGTLLLISHDRD
+193 QGTLLLISHDRD
-205 FLDAVTDNTVHIE
+205 FLDAVTDNIVHIE
-218 RQCLTLYKGNYSQF
+218 RQILTLYKGNYSQF
-232 ERQRAEQ
+232 ERQRGEQ
-239 LSQHQANFE
+239 LAQQQANFD
-248 KQQRQVAHLQQF
+248 KQQLQVAHLQKF

-278 KALERMTLL
+278 KALERMTLY
-287 APAHI
+287 APAHV
-292 DSPFSFSFRDPKS
+292 DSPFSFSFREPKS

-316 QAGYADKTILSNIN
+316 QAGYADKVILSQIK

-351 LIKLLSGEL
+351 LIKLLSGSMQ
-360 TPKSGE
+360 PQSGD
-366 VWYANG
+366 VWFANG

-407 LRDFLGGFGFH
+407 LRDYLGGFGFY

-439 ALLVYQRP
+439 ALIVYQRP

-462 MREAIVMALQD
+462 MREAIVMALQE
-473 FAGAIVVVSHDRH
+473 FSGATVIVSHDRH
-486 LLSSTTDEFYLVA
+486 LLSSCTDEFYLVA
-499 HGKVAPFDGDLADY
+499 NGKVAPFDGDLGDY

-521 RQTQANL
+521 KQSQASV
-528 QAQTNASDA
+528 AVSTPAT
-537 AISNSAVQ
+537 SNQV

-559 LRPLKQKIDKLEQQ
+559 LRPIKQNIDKLELRQQ
-573 QQQLTAQL
+573 KLETEL
-581 AQLEQQL
+581 ADVEQQL
-588 ADPDIYDA
+588 GQSDIYNAERKADLTLLLA
-596 KQKAQL
+596 KQATTSSQ
-602 TKLLAEQSAAN
+602 LAEVETA
-613 STLSAIEEQWFDAQE
+613 WFDGQE
-628 QLEQL
+628 QFENL
-633 TSQFWQQNGGAA
+633 TNEFWQKHD

>member
-10 RRGINALFTGADLTV
+10 RRGPLALFSNADLTV
-25 FPGQKVGIVGANGC
+25 FPGQKVGIIGANGC
-39 GKSSLFAL
+39 GKSSLFAM
-47 LQGKLHADTG
+47 LQGKLHADAG
-57 NVSMP
+57 NINIP
-62 ATWVIA
+62 ERWVIS

-81 LDYVLQGDEALFPLL
+81 MDYVLQGDETLFPLL
-96 LKARSQCSESDLAL
+96 MKARSQCSETDLAA
-110 VHQQIEALDGYRA
+110 VHLQIEALDGYRA
-123 EAKAGTLL
+123 EAKAGVLL
-131 AGLGFTGE
+131 DGLGFSGDA
-139 MQSLAVKSFSGG
+139 QQQPVKSFSGG
-151 WRMRMNLA
+151 WRMRLNLA
-159 KALMKPADLLL
+159 KALMQPAELLL

-187 KYLSNY
+187 KYLANY
-193 PGTLLLISHDRD
+193 QGTLLLISHDRD
-205 FLDAVTDNTVHIE
+205 FLDAVTDNIVHIE
-218 RQCLTLYKGNYSQF
+218 RQTLTLYKGNYSQF

-239 LSQHQANFE
+239 LSQHQANFD
-248 KQQRQVAHLQQF
+248 KQQRQVAHLQKF

-278 KALERMTLL
+278 KALERMTIL
-287 APAHI
+287 APAHV
-292 DSPFSFSFRDPKS
+292 DSPFSFSFRQPKS

-310 LKMDNV
+310 LKMENV
-316 QAGYADKTILSNIN
+316 QAGYADHVILSQIK

-351 LIKLLSGEL
+351 LIKLLSGSMQ
-360 TPKSGE
+360 PQSGE
-366 VWYANG
+366 IWYANG

-439 ALLVYQRP
+439 ALIVYQRP

-462 MREAIVMALQD
+462 MREAIVMALQE
-473 FAGAIVVVSHDRH
+473 FEGAIVIVSHDRH
-486 LLSSTTDEFYLVA
+486 LLSSCTDEFYLVA
-499 HGKVAPFDGDLADY
+499 HGRVAPFDGDLTDY

-521 RQTQANL
+521 RQT
-528 QAQTNASDA
+528 
-537 AISNSAVQ
+537 NSAAVAATPASSNVV

-559 LRPLKQKIDKLEQQ
+559 LRPLKQKVEKLEQQ
-573 QQQLTAQL
+573 QQKLTEQL
-581 AQLEQQL
+581 ASIEQQL
-588 ADPDIYDA
+588 ADADIYSAERKAELTALLA
-596 KQKAQL
+596 KQA
-602 TKLLAEQSAAN
+602 TASSSLAS
-613 STLSAIEEQWFDAQE
+613 IEEDWFMAQDE
-628 QLEQL
+628 LEQQ
-633 TSQFWQQNGGAA
+633 TATFWQNYD

>member
-10 RRGINALFTGADLTV
+10 RRGIQCLFQHADLTV
-25 FPGQKVGIVGANGC
+25 FPGQKVGIIGANGC

-47 LQGKLHADTG
+47 LQGKIAADAG
-57 NVSMP
+57 NVSIP
-62 ATWVIA
+62 ASWDIA

-74 PALDCSA
+74 PAAECSA
-81 LDYVLQGDEALFPLL
+81 MDYVLQGDEQLYPLL
-96 LKARSQCSESDLAL
+96 LKVRTGCSESDLAA
-110 VHQQIEALDGYRA
+110 VHLQIEALDGYRA
-123 EAKAGTLL
+123 EAKAGVLL
-131 AGLGFTGE
+131 DGLGFSGD
-139 MQSLAVKSFSGG
+139 MQQQAVKAFSGG
-151 WRMRMNLA
+151 WRMRLNLA
-159 KALMKPADLLL
+159 RALMQRADLML

-187 KYLSNY
+187 KYLVNY
-193 PGTLLLISHDRD
+193 QGTLLLISHDRD
-205 FLDAVTDNTVHIE
+205 FLDAVTNSIVHIE
-218 RQCLTLYKGNYSQF
+218 KQSLTLYKGNYSQF

-239 LSQHQANFE
+239 LAQQQANYE
-248 KQQRQVAHLQQF
+248 KQQLQVAHLQKF

-278 KALERMTLL
+278 KALERMTLF
-287 APAHI
+287 APAHV
-292 DSPFSFSFRDPKS
+292 DSPFSFSFRQPKT

-310 LKMDNV
+310 LKMDDV
-316 QAGYADKTILSNIN
+316 QAGYADKIILSQIK

-351 LIKLLSGEL
+351 LIKLLSGSMQ
-360 TPKSGE
+360 PQSGD
-366 VWYANG
+366 VWFANG

-407 LRDFLGGFGFH
+407 LRDYLGGFGFY

-439 ALLVYQRP
+439 ALIVYQRP

-462 MREAIVMALQD
+462 MREAIVMALQE
-473 FAGAIVVVSHDRH
+473 FTGATVIVSHDRH
-486 LLSSTTDEFYLVA
+486 LLSSCTDEFYLVA
-499 HGKVAPFDGDLADY
+499 NGKVAPFNGDLSDY

-521 RQTQANL
+521 RQSQANV
-528 QAQTNASDA
+528 AATSSAS
-537 AISNSAVQ
+537 SNQV

-559 LRPLKQKIDKLEQQ
+559 LRPIKKNIDKLELRQQ
-573 QQQLTAQL
+573 TLETEL
-581 AQLEQQL
+581 ADIEQQL
-588 ADPDIYDA
+588 GHSDIYNAERKADLNALLA
-596 KQKAQL
+596 KQASASSQ
-602 TKLLAEQSAAN
+602 LAEVESA
-613 STLSAIEEQWFDAQE
+613 WFAAQE

-633 TSQFWQQNGGAA
+633 NSDFWQQHD

>member
-10 RRGINALFTGADLTV
+10 RRGIQALFTGADLTV

-47 LQGKLHADTG
+47 LQGKLHADAG
-57 NVSMP
+57 NVSIP
-62 ATWVIA
+62 AAWVVA

-81 LDYVLQGDEALFPLL
+81 LDYVLQGEPELYPLL
-96 LKARSQCSESDLAL
+96 LKARSQCSDSDLAA

-131 AGLGFTGE
+131 AGLGFSGE
-139 MQSLAVKSFSGG
+139 MQQQTVKSFSGG

-159 KALMKPADLLL
+159 RALMQKADLLL

-205 FLDAVTDNTVHIE
+205 FLDAVTDNTAHIE

-239 LSQHQANFE
+239 LAQHQANFE
-248 KQQRQVAHLQQF
+248 KQQRQVTHLQQF

-278 KALERMTLL
+278 KALERMTML
-287 APAHI
+287 APAHV
-292 DSPFSFSFRDPKS
+292 DSPFNFSFREPRA

-310 LKMDNV
+310 LKLEQV
-316 QAGYADKTILSNIN
+316 QAGYSGKPILSNIN

-360 TPKSGE
+360 PPLTGE
-366 VWYANG
+366 IWYASG

-397 RLDPLVPEQK
+397 RLDPQMPEQK

-418 GDKALEACA
+418 GDKALEPCA

-447 NLLLLDEPTNHLDLD
+447 NLLLLDEPTNHLDLE

-486 LLSSTTDEFYLVA
+486 LLTSTTDEFYLVA
-499 HGKVAPFDGDLADY
+499 HGKVAPFDGDLQDY

-521 RQTQANL
+521 RQSQQSAVPE
-528 QAQTNASDA
+528 AVS
-537 AISNSAVQ
+537 SNSAAV

-559 LRPLKQKIDKLEQQ
+559 LRPLKQKIDKLELR
-573 QQQLTAQL
+573 QQQLETQL
-581 AQLEQQL
+581 ASLEQQL
-588 ADPDIYDA
+588 AEPTIYEA
-596 KQKAQL
+596 ANKAQL
-602 TKLLAEQSAAN
+602 NKLLAEQTQASGEL
-613 STLSAIEEQWFDAQE
+613 TQIEENWFEAQE
-628 QLEQL
+628 ALEQQ
-633 TSQFWQQNGGAA
+633 SQQFWQQHQ

>member
-10 RRGINALFTGADLTV
+10 RRGPQALFSNADLTV
-25 FPGQKVGIVGANGC
+25 FPGQKVGIIGANGC
-39 GKSSLFAL
+39 GKSSLFAML
-47 LQGKLHADTG
+47 LGKLHADAG
-57 NVSMP
+57 NINLPERWIIS
-62 ATWVIA
+62 

-81 LDYVLQGDEALFPLL
+81 MDYVLQGDEKLFPLL
-96 LKARSQCSESDLAL
+96 LKVRSQCSESDLAT
-110 VHQQIEALDGYRA
+110 VHLQIEALDGYRA
-123 EAKAGTLL
+123 EAKAGILL
-131 AGLGFTGE
+131 DGLGFSGE
-139 MQSLAVKSFSGG
+139 AQQHTVKSFSGG
-151 WRMRMNLA
+151 WRMRLNLA
-159 KALMKPADLLL
+159 KALMQPAELLL

-193 PGTLLLISHDRD
+193 QGTLLLISHDRD
-205 FLDAVTDNTVHIE
+205 FLDAVTDNIVHIE
-218 RQCLTLYKGNYSQF
+218 RQTLTLYKGNYSQF

-239 LSQHQANFE
+239 LAQHQSNFD

-278 KALERMTLL
+278 KALERMTVL
-287 APAHI
+287 APAHV
-292 DSPFSFSFRDPKS
+292 DSPFNFSFRDPKA

-316 QAGYADKTILSNIN
+316 QAGYADNVILSHIK

-351 LIKLLSGEL
+351 LIKLLAGSMQPQSGD
-360 TPKSGE
+360 

-384 TLRPQDSP
+384 TLRLQDSP

-407 LRDFLGGFGFH
+407 LRDFLGGFGFY
-418 GDKALEACA
+418 GDKALEACG

-439 ALLVYQRP
+439 ALIVYQRP

-462 MREAIVMALQD
+462 MREAIVMALQE
-473 FAGAIVVVSHDRH
+473 FAGAIVIVSHDRH
-486 LLSSTTDEFYLVA
+486 LLSSCTDEFYLVA
-499 HGKVAPFDGDLADY
+499 NGQVVPFDGDLTDY

-521 RQTQANL
+521 RQ
-528 QAQTNASDA
+528 NAGASQVDSA
-537 AISNSAVQ
+537 ASNNVV

-551 LEAELRNL
+551 LQAELRNL
-559 LRPLKQKIDKLEQQ
+559 LRPLKQKIEKLEQQ
-573 QQQLTAQL
+573 QEQLTTELASIEKWLADADIYQAERKTELTALLAKQASASSSLSSTEENWFMAQDE
-581 AQLEQQL
+581 LEQQTEL
-588 ADPDIYDA
+588 
-596 KQKAQL
+596 
-602 TKLLAEQSAAN
+602 
-613 STLSAIEEQWFDAQE
+613 
-628 QLEQL
+628 
-633 TSQFWQQNGGAA
+633 FWQHNS

>member
-10 RRGINALFTGADLTV
+10 RRGPQALFSNADLTV
-25 FPGQKVGIVGANGC
+25 FPGQKVGIIGANGC
-39 GKSSLFAL
+39 GKSSLFAML
-47 LQGKLHADTG
+47 LGKLHADAG
-57 NVSMP
+57 NINIP
-62 ATWVIA
+62 ERWVIS

-81 LDYVLQGDEALFPLL
+81 MDYVLQGDEKLFPLL
-96 LKARSQCSESDLAL
+96 LKARSQCSESDLAA
-110 VHQQIEALDGYRA
+110 VHLQIEALDGYRA
-123 EAKAGTLL
+123 EAKAGVLL
-131 AGLGFTGE
+131 DGLGFSGE
-139 MQSLAVKSFSGG
+139 AQQQSVKSFSGG
-151 WRMRMNLA
+151 WRMRLNLA
-159 KALMKPADLLL
+159 KALMQPAELLL

-187 KYLSNY
+187 KYLANY
-193 PGTLLLISHDRD
+193 QGTLLLISHDRD
-205 FLDAVTDNTVHIE
+205 FLDAVTDNIVHIE
-218 RQCLTLYKGNYSQF
+218 RQTLTLYKGNYSQF

-239 LSQHQANFE
+239 LSQHQANFD
-248 KQQRQVAHLQQF
+248 KQQRQVAHLQKF

-278 KALERMTLL
+278 KALERMTIL
-287 APAHI
+287 APAHV
-292 DSPFSFSFRDPKS
+292 DSPFSFSFREPKS

-310 LKMDNV
+310 LKMENV
-316 QAGYADKTILSNIN
+316 QAGYSDHVILSQIK

-351 LIKLLSGEL
+351 LIKLLSGSMQ
-360 TPKSGE
+360 PQSGE
-366 VWYANG
+366 IWYANG

-439 ALLVYQRP
+439 ALIVYQRP

-462 MREAIVMALQD
+462 MREAIVMALQE
-473 FAGAIVVVSHDRH
+473 FEGAIVIVSHDRH
-486 LLSSTTDEFYLVA
+486 LLSSCTDEFYLVA
-499 HGKVAPFDGDLADY
+499 HGRVAPFDGDLVDY

-521 RQTQANL
+521 RQ
-528 QAQTNASDA
+528 
-537 AISNSAVQ
+537 SNSSTPADTPASSNIV

-551 LEAELRNL
+551 LEANLRNM
-559 LRPLKQKIDKLEQQ
+559 LRPLKQKVEKLEQQ
-573 QQQLTAQL
+573 QQKLTEQL
-581 AQLEQQL
+581 AVIEQQL
-588 ADPDIYDA
+588 ADADIYSAERKTELTALLA
-596 KQKAQL
+596 KQANVSSSLSSTEEDWFMAQD
-602 TKLLAEQSAAN
+602 E
-613 STLSAIEEQWFDAQE
+613 
-628 QLEQL
+628 LEQQ
-633 TSQFWQQNGGAA
+633 TAHFWNINS

>member
-10 RRGINALFTGADLTV
+10 RRGIQCLFQGADLTV

-47 LQGKLHADTG
+47 LQNKLHADAG
-57 NVSMP
+57 QVNIP
-62 ATWVIA
+62 AGWHIS

-81 LDYVLQGDEALFPLL
+81 MDYVLQGDEKLFPLL
-96 LKARSQCSESDLAL
+96 LKVRTGCSESDLAA
-110 VHQQIEALDGYRA
+110 VHLQIEALDGYRA
-123 EAKAGTLL
+123 EAKAGILL
-131 AGLGFTGE
+131 DGLGFSGE
-139 MQSLAVKSFSGG
+139 AQQQAVKSFSGG
-151 WRMRMNLA
+151 WRMRLNLA
-159 KALMKPADLLL
+159 RALMQRAELLL

-193 PGTLLLISHDRD
+193 QGTLLLISHDRD
-205 FLDAVTDNTVHIE
+205 FLDAVTDNIVHIE
-218 RQCLTLYKGNYSQF
+218 RQTLTLYKGNYSQF

-239 LSQHQANFE
+239 LSQHQANFD
-248 KQQRQVAHLQQF
+248 KQQRQVAHLQKF

-278 KALERMTLL
+278 KALERMTIL
-287 APAHI
+287 APAHV
-292 DSPFSFSFRDPKS
+292 DSPFSFSFREPKA

-316 QAGYADKTILSNIN
+316 QAGYADKVILSQIK

-351 LIKLLSGEL
+351 LIKLLSGGM
-360 TPKSGE
+360 TPQSGE

-439 ALLVYQRP
+439 ALIVYQRP

-462 MREAIVMALQD
+462 MREAIVMALQE
-473 FAGAIVVVSHDRH
+473 FEGAIVIVSHDRH
-486 LLSSTTDEFYLVA
+486 LLSSCTDEFYLVA
-499 HGKVAPFDGDLADY
+499 HGRVAPFDGDLADY

-521 RQTQANL
+521 RQAANAAQADTPVSGN
-528 QAQTNASDA
+528 
-537 AISNSAVQ
+537 VV

-551 LEAELRNL
+551 LEADLRNL
-559 LRPLKQKIDKLEQQ
+559 LRPVKQKVEKLEQQ
-573 QQQLTAQL
+573 QEKLTKEL
-581 AQLEQQL
+581 AAIEEKM

-596 KQKAQL
+596 KRKAEL
-602 TKLLAEQSAAN
+602 TELLAKQASASSSLA
-613 STLSAIEEQWFDAQE
+613 SIEEDWFMAQDE
-628 QLEQL
+628 LEQK
-633 TSQFWQQNGGAA
+633 TAQFWQNNA